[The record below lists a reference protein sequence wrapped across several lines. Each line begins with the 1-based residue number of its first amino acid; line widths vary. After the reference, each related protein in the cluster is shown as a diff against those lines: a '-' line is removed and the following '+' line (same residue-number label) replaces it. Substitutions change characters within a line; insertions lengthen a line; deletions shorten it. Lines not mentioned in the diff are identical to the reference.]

1 MHIALVDDE
10 QGCIDEISEIC
21 REFGQDH
28 GIETQISAFTDGEG
42 FLGSLEKCGERGYD
56 IVFMDIFMRGMDG
69 VAAAKRLRRGN
80 SACILIFLTSCG
92 DRMPEAFSCHAFE
105 YIIKPCTPMRV
116 RDVLKDALLLL
127 PDLSN
132 YIDIYSNRRTVRVPV
147 EMIVSVV
154 TDAHYLEIGLSDG
167 TMLRSRLTMPE
178 FMERTSDPRFL
189 SINKGIVVNADFVVG
204 FEDNCCLLKNGRFS
218 IRVRDRLKIEQ
229 AFLDYNFKKM
239 RRRVKRGE

>member
-21 REFGQDH
+21 REFGRDH
-28 GIETQISAFTDGEG
+28 GVKTQISAFSNGER
-42 FLGSLEKCGERGYD
+42 FLGSLEKYGERGYD

-69 VAAAKRLRRGN
+69 VAAAKKLRRNN
-80 SACILIFLTSCG
+80 STCILIFLTSCEE
-92 DRMPEAFSCHAFE
+92 RMPEAFSCHAFE
-105 YIIKPCTPMRV
+105 YIIKPCTPTRI
-116 RDVLKDALLLL
+116 RNVLKDALMLL

-132 YIDIYSNRRTVRVPV
+132 YIEIYSNRRTVRVPV
-147 EMIVSVV
+147 ETIVSAV

-167 TMLRSRLTMPE
+167 TMLRNRMTMPE
-178 FMERTSDPRFL
+178 FMERTNDSRFF

-204 FEDNCCLLKNGRFS
+204 FEDNCCLLANGRFS

-229 AFLDYNFKKM
+229 KFLNYNFQKM
-239 RRRVKRGE
+239 RRRVKHGE

>member
-28 GIETQISAFTDGEG
+28 GVETQISAFSDGEG

-69 VAAAKRLRRGN
+69 VTAAKKLRRNN

-92 DRMPEAFSCHAFE
+92 ERMPEAFSCHAFE
-105 YIIKPCTPMRV
+105 YIIKPYTPMRV
-116 RDVLKDALLLL
+116 RNVLRDALVLL
-127 PDLSN
+127 PDSSN
-132 YIDIYSNRRTVRVPV
+132 YIEIYSNRRTVRVPV
-147 EMIVSVV
+147 ETIVSAV

-167 TMLRSRLTMPE
+167 TMLRSRMTMTE
-178 FMERTSDPRFL
+178 FMERTDDPRFL

-204 FEDNCCLLKNGRFS
+204 FEDNCCLLENGRFS

-229 AFLDYNFKKM
+229 TFLDYNFKKI
-239 RRRVKRGE
+239 RRRITRDE